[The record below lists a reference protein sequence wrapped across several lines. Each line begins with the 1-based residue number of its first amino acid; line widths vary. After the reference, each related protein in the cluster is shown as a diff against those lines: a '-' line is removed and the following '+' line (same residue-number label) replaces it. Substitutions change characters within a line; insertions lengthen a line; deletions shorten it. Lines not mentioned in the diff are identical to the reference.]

1 MITNVD
7 FLILKQKKVLKKT
20 IPVKRNNL
28 KNVLIHIFMI
38 AFHKQFEHVML

>member
-7 FLILKQKKVLKKT
+7 ILVLKQKKVLKKT

-28 KNVLIHIFMI
+28 KNVLIHIFI